1 MKWIMSVL
9 RWIWHALDV
18 LRRGV
23 HLVLMLFVL
32 LILLALLSQAPVLVP
47 DSAAIVIDP
56 SGRLVEQ
63 LAGSPVDRALAQA
76 RGQEQAQTLVRD
88 VVRALDEAR
97 EDDRIRAAVLKLD
110 GLGGGDFTKLEQV
123 AQAIDRF
130 RESDKP
136 VVATGDA
143 YGQAQYFLA
152 ATADEVYMNPR
163 GGILFRGFGY
173 YRLFFREAIEKL
185 SLDWHVFRVGEFK
198 SAYDSYV
205 RDDMSEAEKAEAR
218 VFLDQLWAA
227 YREHAAERRGLEPDD
242 IQRYA
247 DDYLSLLQ
255 EAGGDDARLALDVG
269 LVDGLLTRDR
279 VRDRMIE
286 LVGQEDDGNGYRKI
300 RYRDYLAAVDIATP
314 ATRGDEVAVIV
325 AAGEIVGGDQPPG
338 AIGDESIIRL
348 IREAGDDDAVKA
360 LVLRVDSP
368 GGVQFASDV
377 IARELEL
384 FRDSGKPLVV
394 SMAGAAASGG
404 YVISLPADE
413 IWAHPQTI
421 TGSIGVVA
429 MFPTWD
435 RALAELGVR
444 VDGIGTTRYS
454 GDFSPFLSLSEEARE
469 IIQLSAENGYEHF
482 LRQVAEARQ
491 IDVES
496 VRRIAG
502 GRVWTGR
509 DAQRLGLVDALGDQ
523 RDAVARAAE
532 LAGLGDAYEVRYL
545 EREMTLDEAL
555 AIRLLA
561 NTVSWGDA
569 LGFLPQRNVFA
580 RALDSLGEELASWLP
595 GEDPRGLYYHCLCR
609 IE

>member
-9 RWIWHALDV
+9 RWIWHALDA

-23 HLVLMLFVL
+23 HLILMLFVL
-32 LILLALLSQAPVLVP
+32 LVLLALLSQAPVVVP

-56 SGRLVEQ
+56 SGQLVEQ
-63 LAGSPVDRALAQA
+63 LAGSPVDRALASAQ
-76 RGQEQAQTLVRD
+76 GQEQAQTLVRD

-97 EDDRIRAAVLKLD
+97 EDERIRAAVLKLD
-110 GLGGGDFTKLEQV
+110 GLAGGDFTKLQQV
-123 AQAIDRF
+123 AAAIDRF
-130 RESDKP
+130 RESGKP

-143 YGQAQYFLA
+143 YAQVQYFIA
-152 ATADEVYMNPR
+152 ATADEVYMTPR
-163 GGILFRGFGY
+163 GGIMFRGFGY

-198 SAYDSYV
+198 SVFDSYT
-205 RDDMSEAEKAEAR
+205 RDDMSESEKAEAR

-255 EAGGDDARLALDVG
+255 EAAGDDARLALDAG

-279 VRDRMIE
+279 VNDRIIA
-286 LVGQEDDGNGYRKI
+286 LVGQEDDGDGYRKI
-300 RYRDYLAAVDIATP
+300 RYREYLAAIDIVP
-314 ATRGDEVAVIV
+314 ATQTDEVAVIV

-338 AIGDESIIRL
+338 VIGDESMIRL
-348 IREAGDDDAVKA
+348 IREARDDDNVKA
-360 LVLRVDSP
+360 VVLRVDSP
-368 GGVQFASDV
+368 GGVQFASEI
-377 IARELEL
+377 IAHELEL

-404 YVISLPADE
+404 YMIALPADE

-421 TGSIGVVA
+421 TGSIGVAA

-454 GDFSPFLSLSEEARE
+454 GDFTPFISLSEEARGVL
-469 IIQLSAENGYEHF
+469 QLSAENGYEHF
-482 LRQVAEARQ
+482 LGQVAEARE
-491 IDVES
+491 IDLES
-496 VRRIAG
+496 VRRVAG

-509 DAQRLGLVDALGDQ
+509 DAQRHGLVDSLGDQ

-545 EREMTLDEAL
+545 EREPTLDEAL

-561 NTVSWGDA
+561 STVRWGDA
-569 LGFLPQRNVFA
+569 LGFLPERNVLS
-580 RALDSLGEELASWLP
+580 RALDSLGDELASWLP

>member
-1 MKWIMSVL
+1 
-9 RWIWHALDV
+9 
-18 LRRGV
+18 
-23 HLVLMLFVL
+23 
-32 LILLALLSQAPVLVP
+32 
-47 DSAAIVIDP
+47 
-56 SGRLVEQ
+56 
-63 LAGSPVDRALAQA
+63 
-76 RGQEQAQTLVRD
+76 
-88 VVRALDEAR
+88 
-97 EDDRIRAAVLKLD
+97 
-110 GLGGGDFTKLEQV
+110 
-123 AQAIDRF
+123 
-130 RESDKP
+130 
-136 VVATGDA
+136 
-143 YGQAQYFLA
+143 
-152 ATADEVYMNPR
+152 
-163 GGILFRGFGY
+163 
-173 YRLFFREAIEKL
+173 
-185 SLDWHVFRVGEFK
+185 
-198 SAYDSYV
+198 
-205 RDDMSEAEKAEAR
+205 
-218 VFLDQLWAA
+218 
-227 YREHAAERRGLEPDD
+227 
-242 IQRYA
+242 
-247 DDYLSLLQ
+247 
-255 EAGGDDARLALDVG
+255 
-269 LVDGLLTRDR
+269 VDGLLTRDR

-413 IWAHPQTI
+413 IWAHAQTI

-509 DAQRLGLVDALGDQ
+509 DAQRLGLGDALGAQ